1 MCYRHRCRGSREE
14 ECVCSCVFIMSLY
27 RNALD
32 RSSRSFA
39 LFLSFYFLSLSLPPM
54 FLLSFHSHI
63 QEVCS
68 ELWCMSKSNRCI
80 TSSIPAA
87 EGTICQTN
95 TIEKGVNTEIFFLTL
110 FFLKLGHDEGR
121 VPTKERLNVAGVDFV
136 NLGLASP
143 ASYKNKKSRTCNH
156 ADSSWLLFCLDN
168 MFSNKNICWI
178 NHFKRKKSPRK
189 TESKRTVV
197 GYCVFLLCLSFS
209 PLASVV
215 IY

>member
-110 FFLKLGHDEGR
+110 FFLKLGHNEGR
-121 VPTKERLNVAGVDFV
+121 VPTKERLNVAGVDRMI
-136 NLGLASP
+136 LLIW
-143 ASYKNKKSRTCNH
+143 
-156 ADSSWLLFCLDN
+156 DWLLLPLTRIKKAEHVITLTHLGCCFV
-168 MFSNKNICWI
+168 WI
-178 NHFKRKKSPRK
+178 TCFPIKIF
-189 TESKRTVV
+189 V
-197 GYCVFLLCLSFS
+197 G
-209 PLASVV
+209 
-215 IY
+215 